1 MSDDKNLAKR
11 SFKAASWVLI
21 FQFASQGIQLLLGI
35 CMARLLSPD
44 DYGVLGMLAIFWA
57 VSNVFIQGG
66 FGQALL
72 QRKEITETD
81 LSSVFYYNMFLAF
94 LCCGIMLASA
104 PWIAEFY
111 RQPILRQTIM
121 VSAWALPI
129 GALSSIQRVILGRR
143 LQQGF
148 ITASQL
154 AVIPISGGVAL
165 YLAWRGYG
173 VWALVW
179 ETFVSTACGTIF
191 VCLFVRWIPKLQF
204 SWKALGS
211 LFQFGSKLMI
221 AGLLDAFFAN
231 LCNVVIGKFYQ
242 AQTLGYYEQA
252 RRYSSL
258 WPHSI
263 QGAIAKVLFPAF
275 SKIQDDLP
283 RLKGAFKRSLSASV
297 LAIVFPAFLLC
308 TLSRPFIELLITSKW
323 LPCIPI
329 WWLLTCTIVLWPI
342 HVLNLQLLNARGR
355 SGRFLQLEIIK
366 KCLALVSVAVLIFFG
381 LYPMLVWGIFSS
393 LTSAYL
399 NSYYSGKE
407 IDYGLFR
414 QLRDVAIY
422 AVLAALACF
431 GAWGFYRLLYPY
443 APWVGFVGGAC
454 VGCVLYVALNFR
466 FKTSAFFDLLGIV
479 GGKVSFI
486 KKFLPK
492 QYIKQ

>member
-1 MSDDKNLAKR
+1 MDDKNLAKR

-57 VSNVFIQGG
+57 VSHMFINGG

-72 QRKEITETD
+72 QRKEVTETD
-81 LSSVFYYNMFLAF
+81 LSSVFYYNIFLAF
-94 LCCGIMLASA
+94 LCCGIMIVSA
-104 PWIAEFY
+104 PWIADFY

-121 VSAWALPI
+121 VSAWTLPI
-129 GALSSIQRVILGRR
+129 GALGSVQRVILGRN
-143 LQQGF
+143 LKQGF
-148 ITASQL
+148 ITASHL
-154 AVIPISGGVAL
+154 VAIPISGGVAL

-179 ETFVSTACGTIF
+179 QTFVSTACGTIAVF
-191 VCLFVRWIPKLQF
+191 LFVRWVPKLVF
-204 SWKALGS
+204 SLKALGS

-221 AGLLDAFFAN
+221 AGLLDAFFVN
-231 LCNVVIGKFYQ
+231 IYNVAIGKFYQ

-263 QGAIAKVLFPAF
+263 QGAISQVLFPAF

-283 RLKGAFKRSLSASV
+283 RLKEAFKRALCVSV
-297 LAIVFPAFLLC
+297 LAIAFPAFLLC
-308 TLSRPFIELLITSKW
+308 TLSRPFIELVITPKW

-355 SGRFLQLEIIK
+355 SDRFLYLEIFK
-366 KCLALVSVAVLIFFG
+366 KCLSLVSVAVLIFFG
-381 LYPMLVWGIFSS
+381 LYPMLVFGIFSS

-399 NSYYSGKE
+399 NSYYTGKE
-407 IDYGLFR
+407 INYGLFS
-414 QLRDVAIY
+414 QLRDVSIY
-422 AVLAALACF
+422 AVIAALACF
-431 GAWGFYRLLYPY
+431 GAWAFYRLVYPF
-443 APWVGFVGGAC
+443 ASWVGFIGGAC
-454 VGCVLYVALNFR
+454 VGCALYVALNFG
-466 FKTSAFFDLLGIV
+466 FKTAAFFDLLGIV
-479 GGKVSFI
+479 AGKVPFV
-486 KKFLPK
+486 KKLLPNRSA
-492 QYIKQ
+492 